1 MDWIVISARLAGSEM
16 VYELCVEAGLSGY
29 LSGNLVMEL
38 HMIRQLR
45 GDILSELIVHRDIR
59 DTSIF
64 LTSQGT
70 FRLADFSL
78 DRRIRELL
86 QEMNNLDVE
95 EAFPPSV
102 GREDVGHLPAGY
114 PGVVSHSRQLR
125 PVPGHPS
132 SCSNISSYRE

>member
-1 MDWIVISARLAGSEM
+1 M

-38 HMIRQLR
+38 RQLR
-45 GDILSELIVHRDIR
+45 GDILSGLIVHRDIR

-64 LTSQGT
+64 LTIQGT
-70 FRLADFSL
+70 FRLAVFSL

-114 PGVVSHSRQLR
+114 PGVVSHSRQPR

-132 SCSNISSYRE
+132 SCSNISSSGTLWRDRE

>member
-1 MDWIVISARLAGSEM
+1 M

-45 GDILSELIVHRDIR
+45 GDILSGLIVHRDIR

-64 LTSQGT
+64 LTIQGT
-70 FRLADFSL
+70 FRLAVFSL

-95 EAFPPSV
+95 EALPSSV
-102 GREDVGHLPAGY
+102 GREDVRHQPAEW
-114 PGVVSHSRQLR
+114 VS
-125 PVPGHPS
+125 
-132 SCSNISSYRE
+132 

>member
-1 MDWIVISARLAGSEM
+1 M

-38 HMIRQLR
+38 RQLR
-45 GDILSELIVHRDIR
+45 GDILSGLIVHRDIR

-64 LTSQGT
+64 LTIQGT
-70 FRLADFSL
+70 FRLAVFSL

-95 EAFPPSV
+95 EALPSSV
-102 GREDVGHLPAGY
+102 GREDVRHQPAEW
-114 PGVVSHSRQLR
+114 VS
-125 PVPGHPS
+125 
-132 SCSNISSYRE
+132 